1 MSFIYNA
8 YIPGGEPYEKI
19 PEENPPGF
27 DGIFSSIFRKFG
39 EQDDE
44 GSKGKL
50 SGLLKKIGLDK
61 LDSGDILLLL
71 ILFLLLREG
80 DHSDIFILLAI
91 AAVFLFD
98 ND

>member
-19 PEENPPGF
+19 PEEDPPGF
-27 DGIFSSIFRKFG
+27 DGIFSSLFG
-39 EQDDE
+39 KLGERETE
-44 GSKGKL
+44 GTKGKL
-50 SGLLKKIGLDK
+50 SGLLKKFGLDR

-91 AAVFLFD
+91 GAVFLFD